1 MTEATTAH
9 PWAKIYRLKQP
20 LQIDEL
26 GDVLDEIWAQH
37 SSHRRQNR
45 IDRASA
51 RLVGQSPSMQAIRR
65 AIEKV
70 APSNANVM
78 IRGESGTGKE
88 VVAREIHRQSGRRGE
103 FVAVNCGAIPDKLL
117 ESELFGHERG
127 AFTDAAGRRIG
138 EFERADGGT
147 ILLDEIGDM
156 PASMQVKLLRVLQE
170 RCIERVGGTTPIPV
184 DVRVLAATHRDL
196 HQLIDREEFREDL
209 FYRLNVIPLEVPPL
223 RDRKDDIERLVDEFL
238 SRLRDEHRVSISL
251 TADAMRRLTDYDWP
265 GNVRE
270 LVNVIERLSVLKTH
284 GTVSANDLPPPIR
297 PVGETALPGE
307 QPSIQLVDTSLKQHL
322 AGIEISLIRTALT
335 QSNGVVARAA
345 ELLRVGRTTLVEKMR
360 RYDIPAQPEAAGED
374 AATSTDPD
382 LPSKL

>member
-1 MTEATTAH
+1 MSEATTAH
-9 PWAKIYRLKQP
+9 PWAKIYRLRQP

-26 GDVLDEIWAQH
+26 GDVLDEIWAHH

-45 IDRASA
+45 IDRTSA
-51 RLVGQSPSMQAIRR
+51 RLVGESDSMQAIRR
-65 AIEKV
+65 SIEKV
-70 APSNANVM
+70 APSSANVM

-127 AFTDAAGRRIG
+127 AFTDAASRRIG

-170 RCIERVGGTTPIPV
+170 RCIERVGGTTSIPV

-196 HQLIDREEFREDL
+196 HELIEREQFREDL

-238 SRLRDEHRVSISL
+238 ARLRDEHRVSISL
-251 TADAMRRLTDYDWP
+251 TPDAMGRLTDYDWP

-270 LVNVIERLSVLKTH
+270 LLNVIERLSVLKTH
-284 GTVSANDLPPPIR
+284 GTVGVSDLPPPIR
-297 PVGETALPGE
+297 PTNDAALPGE
-307 QPSIQLVDTSLKQHL
+307 QAPIQLVDTSLKQHL
-322 AGIEISLIRTALT
+322 AGIEIGLIRTALT

-345 ELLRVGRTTLVEKMR
+345 DLLRVGRTTLVEKMR
-360 RYDIPAQPEAAGED
+360 RYDIAAAPETGALEQPEKI
-374 AATSTDPD
+374 DP
-382 LPSKL
+382 SQQT